1 MNIFLPESLPGK
13 WSGTNQLYFEGDVF
27 ASASTAQAHIAEQG
41 QFISISYT
49 WQFDTQAQDG
59 RIIFQTKLG
68 EDPTRAVW
76 LDSWHV
82 KRDIMV
88 CQATQ
93 NQAGTVLIKGS
104 YPFPPGPDW
113 NWRIEISTTT
123 AGLLLIRMFNISPN
137 GLEALAVSAQYWRI
151 AAWA

>member
-49 WQFDTQAQDG
+49 WQFDTQAQDV

-93 NQAGTVLIKGS
+93 NQAGI
-104 YPFPPGPDW
+104 
-113 NWRIEISTTT
+113 
-123 AGLLLIRMFNISPN
+123 
-137 GLEALAVSAQYWRI
+137 VSASESC
-151 AAWA
+151 